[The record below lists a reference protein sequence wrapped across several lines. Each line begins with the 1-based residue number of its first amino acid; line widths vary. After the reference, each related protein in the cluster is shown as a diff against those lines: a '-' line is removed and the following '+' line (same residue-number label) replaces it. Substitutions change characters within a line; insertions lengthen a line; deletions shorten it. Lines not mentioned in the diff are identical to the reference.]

1 MSQHVSEWLNAY
13 YDGELRGNPAR
24 FTTSERDVRG
34 NRLHQVEAHL
44 AECELC
50 QKELE
55 SLDRLSTVLHTV
67 PAPEFVSAE
76 RFASQVS
83 LRLPHKQAV
92 ISRKQLLD
100 VGWWMIPVGLLGIWV
115 FVGTAFFV
123 SDILSAANGVGLLS
137 NISGWL
143 SFGSS
148 TGAFWTATL
157 GQFGVL
163 SGNSLSW
170 AESMEAFTRTSLPIL
185 ILNVSIALLY
195 LSWMAIWWARHTPH
209 ERQPHG
215 GQLLES

>member
-1 MSQHVSEWLNAY
+1 MSNHISEWLNAY
-13 YDGELRGNPAR
+13 HDGEL
-24 FTTSERDVRG
+24 SG

-55 SLDRLSTVLHTV
+55 SLDRLSNALHTV
-67 PAPEFVSAE
+67 PAPEFTSAE
-76 RFASQVS
+76 RFASQVN

-92 ISRKQLLD
+92 ISKNQIFN

-115 FVGTAFFV
+115 FMSTAVFV
-123 SDILSAANGVGLLS
+123 SEILSAANSVGLLS

-143 SFGSS
+143 TFGSS
-148 TGAFWTATL
+148 SSASWTAAL

-163 SGNSLSW
+163 SGNSLNW
-170 AESMEAFTRTSLPIL
+170 AESTETFTRTFLPFI

-195 LSWMAIWWARHTPH
+195 LSWMAIWWVRHTRH

-215 GQLLES
+215 QLLEG